1 MVVIKVKEL
10 FLSILLR
17 GALGTGRRALLLL
30 KQRAIQ
36 YKTNI
41 CCYFSKLK
49 SDVAA
54 GFFFFFF
61 FFKVLQEKRGIKGK
75 SLKTKLFSLHRSCPE
90 SGPVDKYR
98 GVKRKQENPLTCFN

>member
-1 MVVIKVKEL
+1 MAQIKVKEL

-41 CCYFSKLK
+41 CCYFSKLE

-54 GFFFFFF
+54 VFFFVFFF
-61 FFKVLQEKRGIKGK
+61 ALLFWLEEQGIKGK
-75 SLKTKLFSLHRSCPE
+75 VSQNTTLPFCMGLALSLVR
-90 SGPVDKYR
+90 
-98 GVKRKQENPLTCFN
+98 